1 MILAFL
7 LSIIL
12 FLFFHPLYNNY
23 TSLMSTS
30 YAFLYDLWILYLSYT
45 LCHQFLKITTH
56 KKTIYSLTFCFI
68 IGSLI
73 PYKNHP
79 FLHVSLPMVT
89 IILSILLIA
98 FIIKEK
104 QKNEPF
110 KAHLLNQWYFYG
122 LSVIAM
128 SLILFG
134 QINGIVEILTL
145 TFIFLMLSLLQH

>member
-30 YAFLYDLWILYLSYT
+30 YAFLYDFWILYLSYT

-56 KKTIYSLTFCFI
+56 KKTIYSLTLCFI

-98 FIIKEK
+98 FIIK
-104 QKNEPF
+104 
-110 KAHLLNQWYFYG
+110 AHLLNQWYFYG
-122 LSVIAM
+122 LSIIAL
-128 SLILFG
+128 SLIFFG

-145 TFIFLMLSLLQH
+145 IFIFWMLSLLQR

>member
-1 MILAFL
+1 MRIK
-7 LSIIL
+7 S
-12 FLFFHPLYNNY
+12 NN
-23 TSLMSTS
+23 T
-30 YAFLYDLWILYLSYT
+30 
-45 LCHQFLKITTH
+45 QITTH
-56 KKTIYSLTFCFI
+56 KKTIYSLTLCFI

-73 PYKNHP
+73 PYKIYP

-122 LSVIAM
+122 LSIIAL
-128 SLILFG
+128 SLIFFG

>member
-73 PYKNHP
+73 P
-79 FLHVSLPMVT
+79 
-89 IILSILLIA
+89 
-98 FIIKEK
+98 
-104 QKNEPF
+104 F

-122 LSVIAM
+122 LSIIAM
-128 SLILFG
+128 SLIFFG

>member
-1 MILAFL
+1 
-7 LSIIL
+7 
-12 FLFFHPLYNNY
+12 
-23 TSLMSTS
+23 MSTS
-30 YAFLYDLWILYLSYT
+30 YAFLYDFWILYLSYT
-45 LCHQFLKITTH
+45 LCHQFLKIKTR
-56 KKTIYSLTFCFI
+56 KKTIYSSTLCFI

-122 LSVIAM
+122 LSIIAL
-128 SLILFG
+128 SLIFFG

-145 TFIFLMLSLLQH
+145 IFIFWMLSLLQR

>member
-1 MILAFL
+1 MANEDKKDFNAKM
-7 LSIIL
+7 LSQQL
-12 FLFFHPLYNNY
+12 R
-23 TSLMSTS
+23 
-30 YAFLYDLWILYLSYT
+30 DLENDGMVLREVIPE
-45 LCHQFLKITTH
+45 KPP
-56 KKTIYSLTFCFI
+56 KTIYSLTLCFI

-122 LSVIAM
+122 LSIIAL
-128 SLILFG
+128 SLIFFG

-145 TFIFLMLSLLQH
+145 IFIFWMLSLLQR

>member
-30 YAFLYDLWILYLSYT
+30 YAFLYDFWILYLSYT
-45 LCHQFLKITTH
+45 LCHQFLKITTR
-56 KKTIYSLTFCFI
+56 KKTIYSLTLCFI

-110 KAHLLNQWYFYG
+110 YG
-122 LSVIAM
+122 LSIIAL
-128 SLILFG
+128 SLIFFG

-145 TFIFLMLSLLQH
+145 IFIFWMLSLLQR

>member
-7 LSIIL
+7 LSIIFFFF
-12 FLFFHPLYNNY
+12 FLSFYFECLG
-23 TSLMSTS
+23 LMSTS
-30 YAFLYDLWILYLSYT
+30 YAFLYDFWILYLSYT

-56 KKTIYSLTFCFI
+56 KKTIYSLTLCFI

-122 LSVIAM
+122 LSIIAL
-128 SLILFG
+128 SLIFFG

-145 TFIFLMLSLLQH
+145 IFIFWMLSLLQR

>member
-30 YAFLYDLWILYLSYT
+30 YAFLYDFWILYLSYT

-56 KKTIYSLTFCFI
+56 KKTIYSLTLCFI

-73 PYKNHP
+73 SYKNHP

-98 FIIKEK
+98 FIIKPINNNPRLF
-104 QKNEPF
+104 KN
-110 KAHLLNQWYFYG
+110 
-122 LSVIAM
+122 V
-128 SLILFG
+128 SLKKLKNI
-134 QINGIVEILTL
+134 
-145 TFIFLMLSLLQH
+145 

>member
-23 TSLMSTS
+23 TSLMSTPH
-30 YAFLYDLWILYLSYT
+30 AFLYDLWILYLSYT

-56 KKTIYSLTFCFI
+56 KKTIYFLTFCFI

-73 PYKNHP
+73 PYKVHP
-79 FLHVSLPMVT
+79 FIHVFLPMSS

-98 FIIKEK
+98 FCIKEM

-122 LSVIAM
+122 LSIIAM
-128 SLILFG
+128 SLIFFG

-145 TFIFLMLSLLQH
+145 AFIFWMLSLLPR